1 MFLCRLS
8 AIAGDPDIMEL
19 SDPNRPM
26 KIAEKFTEMYDND
39 WADSMDALEDLKI
52 PEKKCVEILL
62 HFVTVGC
69 RYIYINRF
77 FVFF

>member
-1 MFLCRLS
+1 LFLCRLS

-39 WADSMDALEDLKI
+39 WADSMDALENLKI
-52 PEKKCVEILL
+52 PEKKCL
-62 HFVTVGC
+62 
-69 RYIYINRF
+69 
-77 FVFF
+77 